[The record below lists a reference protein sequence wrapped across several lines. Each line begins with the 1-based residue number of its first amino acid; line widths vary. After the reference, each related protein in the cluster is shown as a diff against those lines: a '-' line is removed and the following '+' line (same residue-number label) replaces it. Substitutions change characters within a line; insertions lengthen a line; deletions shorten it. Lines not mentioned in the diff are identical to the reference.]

1 MTPLFFIVVL
11 GTMRDRMRRA
21 TRVLDDSD
29 MMILFCATAIFMMRN
44 EDAAVAAATT
54 KQQAPYKNTRCQHP
68 RKQKQKHLHTNPELY
83 IHTQRENR

>member
-1 MTPLFFIVVL
+1 MTPSFFIVVF

-21 TRVLDDSD
+21 ARVLDDSD

-44 EDAAVAAATT
+44 EDAAVAATT
-54 KQQAPYKNTRCQHP
+54 KQQAPYKNTRCQRP
-68 RKQKQKHLHTNPELY
+68 RKQKHLHTNPELY